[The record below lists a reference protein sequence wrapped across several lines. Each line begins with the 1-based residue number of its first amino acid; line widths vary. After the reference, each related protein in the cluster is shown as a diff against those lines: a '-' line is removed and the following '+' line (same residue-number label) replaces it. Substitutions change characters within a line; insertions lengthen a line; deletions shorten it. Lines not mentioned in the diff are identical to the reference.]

1 MDAVGT
7 DHDVRV
13 DLEVGEHGYRPI
25 SCLPCPEEPATKV
38 QVLAS
43 HPLDEGV
50 EEQLLEHAAM
60 GRDLGVRIS
69 RREAS
74 RLTPNLLASVR
85 TVQKDFRF
93 DGLLAELVE
102 QPECIEFPHCM
113 WQEVDA
119 HPEGTQFFGRLE
131 DVDVHAYLMQ
141 A

>member
-7 DHDVRV
+7 DHDVRF
-13 DLEVGEHGYRPI
+13 DLQVGEHGYRPI
-25 SCLPCPEEPATKV
+25 SCLLYPEQPVPEV
-38 QVLAS
+38 QVSAA

-50 EEQLLEHAAM
+50 EEQLLEHAAV
-60 GRDLGVRIS
+60 GRDLRIRVP

-74 RLTPNLLASVR
+74 GLTPNLLASVR
-85 TVQKDFRF
+85 TVQKDFRL